1 MGAGM
6 HSAISTAG
14 PRAHDIAQLM
24 TLFTAVCAA
33 VYLIVIGVLVWAL
46 LRKRAR
52 ARLASPAEREIADRK
67 ARHVVSWATALTVL
81 ILITLG
87 LSDFFVQRSLFEPP
101 TDPLRILVTGHQ
113 YWWEIEYDH
122 SDPSQRV
129 RTANELHIPTG
140 KPVELVLTSR
150 DVIHSFWLPS
160 ITGKKDLIPGRTNT
174 EVLIADKPG
183 LYTGQCAEFCGLQH
197 ARMRLV
203 LHADTPEDFEK
214 WRQQQLQPGREP
226 ATDTE
231 RRGRSVF
238 TSASCVLCHSVQGT
252 DASATV
258 GPDLTHLAS
267 RDMIAAGTLAN
278 TPGNLATWITAP
290 HRVKPGVQMPA
301 TPLPPDDIGAL
312 TQYLASLQ

>member
-1 MGAGM
+1 
-6 HSAISTAG
+6 
-14 PRAHDIAQLM
+14 
-24 TLFTAVCAA
+24 
-33 VYLIVIGVLVWAL
+33 
-46 LRKRAR
+46 
-52 ARLASPAEREIADRK
+52 
-67 ARHVVSWATALTVL
+67 VL

-87 LSDFFVQRSLFEPP
+87 LSDFFVQRSLFTPP

-122 SDPSQRV
+122 PDPSQRL
-129 RTANELHIPTG
+129 RTANEFHIPTG
-140 KPVELVLTSR
+140 KPVQLVLASR

-203 LHADTPEDFEK
+203 LHADTPEDFER

-226 ATDTE
+226 TTDIE
-231 RRGRSVF
+231 RHGRSVF

-252 DASATV
+252 DASATI
-258 GPDLTHLAS
+258 GPDLTHFGS
-267 RDMIAAGTLAN
+267 RGTIAAGTLPN
-278 TPGNLATWITAP
+278 TPENLASWILAP
-290 HRVKPGVQMPA
+290 HRLKPGVQMPA
-301 TPLPPDDIGAL
+301 TKLPPDDLGAL